1 MLRRVLAPLHPDGV
15 KFVAAGVLATL
26 LLFVLWAPAG
36 WAAAVVTLWMVYFFR
51 DPWRVT
57 PTRPGFLISPA
68 DGIVVSIASATPPP
82 ELAMGDAA
90 IVRIGIFLNVF
101 DVHVTRAPVGG
112 RVAAMR
118 YTKGRF
124 VNASLD
130 KASEHNER
138 LAIRIAPPEGPDIA
152 FVLVAGL
159 VARRI
164 VCDLYDGQQV
174 ATRPAGRHHPLRL
187 AGRHLLPAALC
198 PDGCRGAAHGR
209 RRNRAGRPAR
219 RGAAA
224 RGDGPM
230 KRRLTTGGEP

>member
-1 MLRRVLAPLHPDGV
+1 VLRRFLAPLHPDGF

-26 LLFVLWAPAG
+26 LLFLLWAPAG
-36 WAAAVVTLWMVYFFR
+36 WAAAIVTLWMVYFFR

-57 PTRPGFLISPA
+57 PTRPGLLLSPA
-68 DGIVVSIASATPPP
+68 DGLVVSIAAATPPS
-82 ELAMGDAA
+82 ELAMGDMAV
-90 IVRIGIFLNVF
+90 VRVSIFLNIF

-130 KASEHNER
+130 KASEDNER

-164 VCDLYDGQQV
+164 VCNLYDGQQV
-174 ATRPAGRHHPLRL
+174 ASGQRVGIIRFGSRVDIYCPPPYVPMVVAGQRMVGGETVLADRL
-187 AGRHLLPAALC
+187 AEELPRQGIAQ
-198 PDGCRGAAHGR
+198 
-209 RRNRAGRPAR
+209 
-219 RGAAA
+219 
-224 RGDGPM
+224 
-230 KRRLTTGGEP
+230 

>member
-1 MLRRVLAPLHPDGV
+1 VLRRFLAPLHPDGF

-26 LLFVLWAPAG
+26 LLFLLWAPAG
-36 WAAAVVTLWMVYFFR
+36 WAAAIVTLWMVYFFR

-57 PTRPGFLISPA
+57 PTRPGLLLSPA
-68 DGIVVSIASATPPP
+68 DGLVVSIAAATPPS
-82 ELAMGDAA
+82 ELAMGDMAV
-90 IVRIGIFLNVF
+90 VRVSIFLNIF

-130 KASEHNER
+130 KASEDNER

-164 VCDLYDGQQV
+164 VCNLYDGQQV
-174 ATRPAGRHHPLRL
+174 ASGQRVGIIRFGSRVDIYCPPPYVPMVVAGQRMVGGETVLADRL
-187 AGRHLLPAALC
+187 AE
-198 PDGCRGAAHGR
+198 
-209 RRNRAGRPAR
+209 
-219 RGAAA
+219 
-224 RGDGPM
+224 
-230 KRRLTTGGEP
+230 EPPRQGIAQ

>member
-1 MLRRVLAPLHPDGV
+1 VLRRFLAPLHPDGF
-15 KFVAAGVLATL
+15 KFVAAGVLATV
-26 LLFVLWAPAG
+26 LLFLLWAPAG

-57 PTRPGFLISPA
+57 PTRPGLLISPA
-68 DGIVVSIASATPPP
+68 DGIVVSLAAALPPP

-90 IVRIGIFLNVF
+90 ILRIGIFLNIF

-124 VNASLD
+124 LNASLD
-130 KASEHNER
+130 KASDDNER

-164 VCDLYDGQQV
+164 VCNLYDGQQIATGQRVGIIRFGSRVDIYCPPPYVPMVV
-174 ATRPAGRHHPLRL
+174 AGQRMVGGETVLADRL
-187 AGRHLLPAALC
+187 AE
-198 PDGCRGAAHGR
+198 
-209 RRNRAGRPAR
+209 
-219 RGAAA
+219 
-224 RGDGPM
+224 
-230 KRRLTTGGEP
+230 EPPRQGIAQ

>member
-1 MLRRVLAPLHPDGV
+1 VLRRFLAPLHPDGF

-26 LLFVLWAPAG
+26 LLFLLWAPAG
-36 WAAAVVTLWMVYFFR
+36 WAAAIVTLWMVYFFR

-57 PTRPGFLISPA
+57 PTRPGLLLSPA
-68 DGIVVSIASATPPP
+68 DGLVVSIAAATPPS
-82 ELAMGDAA
+82 ELAMGDMAV
-90 IVRIGIFLNVF
+90 VRVSIFLNIF

-130 KASEHNER
+130 KASEDNER
-138 LAIRIAPPEGPDIA
+138 LAIRIAPPEGPDVA

-164 VCDLYDGQQV
+164 VCNLYDGQQV
-174 ATRPAGRHHPLRL
+174 GSGQRIGIIRFGSRVDIYCPPPYVPMVVAGQRMVGGETVLADRL
-187 AGRHLLPAALC
+187 AE
-198 PDGCRGAAHGR
+198 
-209 RRNRAGRPAR
+209 
-219 RGAAA
+219 
-224 RGDGPM
+224 
-230 KRRLTTGGEP
+230 EPPRQGIAQ

>member
-1 MLRRVLAPLHPDGV
+1 VLRRFLAPLHPDGF

-26 LLFVLWAPAG
+26 LLFLLWAPAG
-36 WAAAVVTLWMVYFFR
+36 WAAAIVTLWMVYFFR

-57 PTRPGFLISPA
+57 PTRPGLLLSPA
-68 DGIVVSIASATPPP
+68 DGLVVSIAAATPPS
-82 ELAMGDAA
+82 ELAMGDMGV
-90 IVRIGIFLNVF
+90 VRVSIFLNIF

-130 KASEHNER
+130 KASEDNER

-164 VCDLYDGQQV
+164 VCNLYDGQQV
-174 ATRPAGRHHPLRL
+174 ASGQRVGIIRFGSRVDIYCPPPYVPMVVAGQRMVGGETVLADRL
-187 AGRHLLPAALC
+187 AE
-198 PDGCRGAAHGR
+198 
-209 RRNRAGRPAR
+209 
-219 RGAAA
+219 
-224 RGDGPM
+224 
-230 KRRLTTGGEP
+230 EPPRQGIAQ

>member
-1 MLRRVLAPLHPDGV
+1 VLRRVLAPLHPDGF
-15 KFVAAGVLATL
+15 KFVAAGAVATL
-26 LLFVLWAPAG
+26 LLFLLWAPAG
-36 WAAAVVTLWMVYFFR
+36 WAAAVATLWMAYFFR

-57 PTRPGFLISPA
+57 PTRPGLLISPA
-68 DGIVVSIASATPPP
+68 DGIVVSIAAATPPP

-101 DVHVTRAPVGG
+101 DVHVARAPVGG

-138 LAIRIAPPEGPDIA
+138 LAIRIAPSEDPDIP

-164 VCDLYDGQQV
+164 VCNLYDGQQIATGQRVGIIRFGSRVDIYLPPPYVPMVV
-174 ATRPAGRHHPLRL
+174 AGQRMVGGETVLADRL
-187 AGRHLLPAALC
+187 A
-198 PDGCRGAAHGR
+198 
-209 RRNRAGRPAR
+209 
-219 RGAAA
+219 
-224 RGDGPM
+224 
-230 KRRLTTGGEP
+230 KEPPRQGIAQ

>member
-1 MLRRVLAPLHPDGV
+1 VLRRFLAPLHPDGF
-15 KFVAAGVLATL
+15 KFVAAGVVATL
-26 LLFVLWAPAG
+26 LLFLLWAPAG
-36 WAAAVVTLWMVYFFR
+36 WLAAVVTVWMVYFFR

-57 PTRPGFLISPA
+57 PTRAGLLISPA
-68 DGIVVSIASATPPP
+68 DGIVVSLAPATPPP

-90 IVRIGIFLNVF
+90 VVRIGIFLNIF
-101 DVHVTRAPVGG
+101 DVHVTRAPIGG

-130 KASEHNER
+130 KASEDNER

-164 VCDLYDGQQV
+164 VCHLYDGQQV
-174 ATRPAGRHHPLRL
+174 ATGQRIGIIRFGSRVDIYCPPPYVPMVVVGQRMVGGETVLADRL
-187 AGRHLLPAALC
+187 AE
-198 PDGCRGAAHGR
+198 
-209 RRNRAGRPAR
+209 
-219 RGAAA
+219 
-224 RGDGPM
+224 
-230 KRRLTTGGEP
+230 EPPRQGISQ

>member
-1 MLRRVLAPLHPDGV
+1 VLRQVLAPLHPDGF
-15 KFVAAGVLATL
+15 KFVAAGAVATL
-26 LLFVLWAPAG
+26 LLFLLWAPAG
-36 WAAAVVTLWMVYFFR
+36 WAAAVATLWMAYFFR

-57 PTRPGFLISPA
+57 PTRPGLLISPA
-68 DGIVVSIASATPPP
+68 DGIVVSIAAATPPP

-101 DVHVTRAPVGG
+101 DVHVARAPVGG

-138 LAIRIAPPEGPDIA
+138 LAIRIAPSEDPDIA

-164 VCDLYDGQQV
+164 VCNLYDGQQIATGQRVGIIRFGSRVDIYLPPPYVPMVV
-174 ATRPAGRHHPLRL
+174 AGQRMVGGETVLADRL
-187 AGRHLLPAALC
+187 A
-198 PDGCRGAAHGR
+198 
-209 RRNRAGRPAR
+209 
-219 RGAAA
+219 
-224 RGDGPM
+224 
-230 KRRLTTGGEP
+230 KEPPRQGIAQ

>member
-1 MLRRVLAPLHPDGV
+1 MLRRVLAPLHPDGF
-15 KFVAAGVLATL
+15 KFVAVGVVATL
-26 LLFVLWAPAG
+26 LLFLLWVPAG

-57 PTRPGFLISPA
+57 PTRPGLLISPA
-68 DGIVVSIASATPPP
+68 DGIVVSIAAATPPA
-82 ELAMGDAA
+82 ELAMGDVAV
-90 IVRIGIFLNVF
+90 VRIGIFLNIF

-130 KASEHNER
+130 KASLDNER
-138 LAIRIAPPEGPDIA
+138 LAIRIAPPEGPDVA

-164 VCDLYDGQQV
+164 VCNLYDGQQV
-174 ATRPAGRHHPLRL
+174 ASGQRIGIIRFGSRVDIYCPPPYVPMVVAGQRMVGGETVIADRL
-187 AGRHLLPAALC
+187 AE
-198 PDGCRGAAHGR
+198 
-209 RRNRAGRPAR
+209 
-219 RGAAA
+219 
-224 RGDGPM
+224 
-230 KRRLTTGGEP
+230 EPPRQGVAQ

>member
-1 MLRRVLAPLHPDGV
+1 VLRRFLAPLHPDGF
-15 KFVAAGVLATL
+15 KFVAIGVVATL
-26 LLFVLWAPAG
+26 VLFLLWAPAG

-57 PTRPGFLISPA
+57 PIRPGLLISPA
-68 DGIVVSIASATPPP
+68 DGVIVSLAAAPPPP

-90 IVRIGIFLNVF
+90 IMRIGIFLNIF

-130 KASEHNER
+130 KASLDNER
-138 LAIRIAPPEGPDIA
+138 LAIRVAPPEGPDVA

-164 VCDLYDGQQV
+164 VCNLYDGQQIATGQRVGIIRFGSRVDIYCPPPYVPMVV
-174 ATRPAGRHHPLRL
+174 AGQRMVGGETVLADRL
-187 AGRHLLPAALC
+187 AE
-198 PDGCRGAAHGR
+198 
-209 RRNRAGRPAR
+209 
-219 RGAAA
+219 
-224 RGDGPM
+224 
-230 KRRLTTGGEP
+230 EPPRQGIAQ

>member
-1 MLRRVLAPLHPDGV
+1 MLRRVLAPLHPDGF

-26 LLFVLWAPAG
+26 LLFLLWAPAG

-57 PTRPGFLISPA
+57 PTRPGLLISPA
-68 DGIVVSIASATPPP
+68 DGIVVSIAAATPPA
-82 ELAMGDAA
+82 ELAMGDMAV
-90 IVRIGIFLNVF
+90 VRIGIFLNIF

-130 KASEHNER
+130 KASLDNER
-138 LAIRIAPPEGPDIA
+138 LAIRIAPPEGPDVA

-164 VCDLYDGQQV
+164 VCNLYDGQQV
-174 ATRPAGRHHPLRL
+174 ASGQRIGIIRFGSRVDIYCPPPYVPMVVMGQRMVGGETVIADRL
-187 AGRHLLPAALC
+187 AEESPRQGVAQ
-198 PDGCRGAAHGR
+198 
-209 RRNRAGRPAR
+209 
-219 RGAAA
+219 
-224 RGDGPM
+224 
-230 KRRLTTGGEP
+230 